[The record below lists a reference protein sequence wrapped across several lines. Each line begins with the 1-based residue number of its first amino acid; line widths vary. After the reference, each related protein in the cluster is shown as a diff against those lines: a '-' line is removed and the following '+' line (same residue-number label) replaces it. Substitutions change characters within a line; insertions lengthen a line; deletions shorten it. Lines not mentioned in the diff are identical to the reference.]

1 MEEKVSLAR
10 ALEIIDMEVS
20 PLAIEPVELML
31 AGGHVLA
38 EDISAWVDLPG
49 ADVSIKD
56 GYAMRS
62 RDISAATADAPAV
75 LKTAGKSSFIAPF
88 EETLGPGECVRVYS
102 GVVIPEGADTVVP
115 DEELTAGDDS
125 ISVPAPAPEGQL
137 IRRRAEE
144 FTKGEMMAPAGTV
157 LTPGWISLLIAAGW
171 MEVNTVRPPR
181 IRILAVGDEL
191 KNPGRALE
199 PGDVFPSAA
208 AGIFAWCRKESAT
221 EVRLSLVG
229 DDYYDLQEE
238 MPDSSVADLVITLGG
253 TGRSERDV
261 VINAIDELGADVLFR
276 GVQVKPGHYAAFAKL
291 DDMPVVCLP
300 GGPSAAEMMFHVLA
314 RRAIHARMGDP
325 GWSFIINYALLEKDI
340 PPRQELDQLVRVAID
355 YTAEGIVASP
365 LSDLKAHREIAE
377 TSGIVLSRAGKEL
390 KAGEKVEVWL
400 I

>member
-1 MEEKVSLAR
+1 
-10 ALEIIDMEVS
+10 
-20 PLAIEPVELML
+20 
-31 AGGHVLA
+31 
-38 EDISAWVDLPG
+38 
-49 ADVSIKD
+49 
-56 GYAMRS
+56 
-62 RDISAATADAPAV
+62 
-75 LKTAGKSSFIAPF
+75 
-88 EETLGPGECVRVYS
+88 
-102 GVVIPEGADTVVP
+102 
-115 DEELTAGDDS
+115 
-125 ISVPAPAPEGQL
+125 
-137 IRRRAEE
+137 
-144 FTKGEMMAPAGTV
+144 MMAPAGTV

-261 VINAIDELGADVLFR
+261 VINAIDELGADILFR

-365 LSDLKAHREIAE
+365 LSDLKTHREIAE

>member
-1 MEEKVSLAR
+1 MEEKVSLGR
-10 ALEIIDMEVS
+10 AIEIIDMEVA

-49 ADVSIKD
+49 EDVSIKD

-62 RDISAATADAPAV
+62 RDISSASADAPAV
-75 LKTAGKSSFIAPF
+75 LKIAGKSSFIVPF
-88 EETLGPGECVRVYS
+88 EETLGQGECVRVYS
-102 GVVIPEGADTVVP
+102 GVIIPDGADTVVP

-125 ISVPAPAPEGQL
+125 ISVPAPAPEGRL

-191 KNPGRALE
+191 KNPGRALD

-208 AGIFAWCRKESAT
+208 AGIFAWCRKEAAT

-261 VINAIDELGADVLFR
+261 VINAIDELGADILFR

-314 RRAIHARMGDP
+314 RRAVHARMGDP
-325 GWSFIINYALLEKDI
+325 GWSFTINFALLEKDI
-340 PPRQELDQLVRVAID
+340 PSRQELDQLVRVAID
-355 YTAEGIVASP
+355 YTEEGIVASP
-365 LSDLKAHREIAE
+365 LSDLKTHREIAE